1 MGAGSSSRERGRTS
15 NSIANASAPP
25 SSRNAPA
32 CSAAASTWNPL
43 PGPVRGFG
51 SPSELRCMPD
61 REHPVRIAIV
71 DDHPIFRDGLRRLLE
86 SEPGLTVVA
95 EGTDGEDAIRIA
107 RVEQPDVLLL
117 DVAMPRLD
125 GVNALSS
132 PHMVPIRVIVLTAA
146 LDDRQVMKAIELGAR
161 GIVLKESATRLLIDS
176 IRGVMD
182 GKLMLGPDVSS
193 ILAHALGRTGERDGR
208 PYGLT
213 AREIEIV
220 RAI

>member
-1 MGAGSSSRERGRTS
+1 
-15 NSIANASAPP
+15 
-25 SSRNAPA
+25 
-32 CSAAASTWNPL
+32 
-43 PGPVRGFG
+43 
-51 SPSELRCMPD
+51 MPD

-132 PHMVPIRVIVLTAA
+132 PDMVPIRVIVLTAA

-220 RAI
+220 RAIAEGKSNRDIATQLGISLQTVKHHLTSVFDKTGTSSRLELALVALKQQIGKT